1 MQASATL
8 ASGIERM
15 RNTLAMVAALAVA
28 ACEPRTPE
36 KDALALARE
45 IENARVDYDPVV
57 FRSIRKDGQLSSQ
70 VTMEGRT
77 LLSLT
82 PPVPSSISFDVLVPR
97 DPGFRFSTGAPSLGD
112 EKLRSSVL
120 FEVHVENE
128 GEPVLVFSDLLR
140 RRAPNQWRDHE
151 VDLTPWAGKDV
162 TLRLSSRF
170 GAGRGPAR
178 AALVSWG
185 DPVVADRGQKPDRPA
200 LVLVSIDCLRADH
213 VGAYGYSLPTTP
225 EIDAVAGEGTVF
237 ENAFSTASW
246 TLPSHMS
253 MLTGLV
259 PSLHGATKWEKL
271 STSVDYLPE
280 LLGGSGYRA
289 AGVVSWVY
297 LSQAYGFER
306 GYDSYRV
313 LDRPEAS
320 DIIDRA
326 IEELHRGQ
334 GQPQFLFAHLWDA
347 HWPYMPKAQDLARLG
362 GRPRDIS
369 SLHKLIREGTP
380 ANDEREREEI
390 VRLYDAEIAFADREL
405 GRLFREMK
413 TLGLWE
419 NALLVITS
427 DHGEA
432 FREHGHWQHS
442 QTLYDEL
449 TRVPLIVKWP
459 GQAEPGRES
468 APVSLVDLFVT
479 FAEAAGIEVPAGGG
493 AGALARRS
501 LTAPPDEGRTVL
513 SEVSWRSPS
522 GSFMKVAL
530 RDRGRKY
537 IATLSGP
544 PGDDLGVAEL
554 EKEELY
560 DLVKDPKESE
570 NLLGRDADTV
580 NRFRA
585 ELRSFLEAARAAR
598 SLRKGEPVELDDEA
612 LEKLKSLGYT
622 QH

>member
-1 MQASATL
+1 
-8 ASGIERM
+8 M
-15 RNTLAMVAALAVA
+15 RRILALAAAIAVS
-28 ACEPRTPE
+28 ACERETPGRE
-36 KDALALARE
+36 KPAAALARE
-45 IENARVDYDPVV
+45 IDAARAEYDEVA
-57 FRSIRKDGQLSSQ
+57 FRSVRKDGQLASQ

-82 PPVPSSISFDVLVPR
+82 PPVPSSISFEISVPSDPVL
-97 DPGFRFSTGAPSLGD
+97 RFATGAPSLGD
-112 EKLRSSVL
+112 RSLGSSVL
-120 FEVHVENE
+120 FEVHVESD

-151 VDLTPWAGKDV
+151 VELTPWAGKDV
-162 TLRLSSRF
+162 ILRF
-170 GAGRGPAR
+170 TCGFTAGRDPAR
-178 AALVSWG
+178 VALVSWG
-185 DPVVADRGQKPDRPA
+185 DPVVSGRSGRPDRPT

-213 VGAYGYSLPTTP
+213 VGAYGYSLATTP
-225 EIDAVAGEGTVF
+225 EIDAVAQEGTVF
-237 ENAFSTASW
+237 ENAFATASW

-271 STSVDYLPE
+271 SNSVEYLPE
-280 LLGGSGYRA
+280 LLGRSGYHS

-306 GYDSYRV
+306 GYDSYQV
-313 LDRPEAS
+313 LDEPEAFE
-320 DIIDRA
+320 IIDRA
-326 IEELHRGQ
+326 IQELHRGR

-347 HWPYMPKAQDLARLG
+347 HWPYMPKAEDLARMG

-369 SLHKLIREGTP
+369 SLHELIREGTP
-380 ANDEREREEI
+380 TRDELQREEI
-390 VRLYDAEIAFADREL
+390 IRLYDAEIAFADREL

-413 TLGLWE
+413 ALGLWE
-419 NALLVITS
+419 NALVVITS

-432 FREHGHWQHS
+432 FLEHGHWQHS

-459 GQAEPGRES
+459 GQAEPSRVS
-468 APVSLVDLFVT
+468 APVSLVDLFLT
-479 FAEAAGIEVPAGGG
+479 FAEAAGTEMPAGGG
-493 AGALARRS
+493 SGALARRS

-544 PGDDLGVAEL
+544 PGDDLGVAEV
-554 EKEELY
+554 ENEELY
-560 DLVKDPKESE
+560 DLEKDPLERE
-570 NLLGRDADTV
+570 NVLGDVDAV

-598 SLRKGEPVELDDEA
+598 SMRQGEPVMLDDDA

>member
-1 MQASATL
+1 
-8 ASGIERM
+8 M
-15 RNTLAMVAALAVA
+15 RNILALVAALAVA

-36 KDALALARE
+36 KAALALARE
-45 IENARVDYDPVV
+45 IEKARVDYDPVV
-57 FRSIRKDGQLSSQ
+57 FRSIRKDGQISSQ

-82 PPVPSSISFDVLVPR
+82 PPVPSSISFEVGVLR
-97 DPGFRFSTGAPSLGD
+97 DPVFRFSTGAPSLGD

-185 DPVVADRGQKPDRPA
+185 DPTVSDRARKPDRPA

-271 STSVDYLPE
+271 SSSVDYLPE
-280 LLGGSGYRA
+280 LLGRSGYRA

-320 DIIDRA
+320 DIIDLA
-326 IEELHRGQ
+326 IEELQRGR

-347 HWPYMPKAQDLARLG
+347 HWPYLPQAEELARLG

-369 SLHKLIREGTP
+369 SLLDFIREGTP
-380 ANDEREREEI
+380 TKDDREREEI
-390 VRLYDAEIAFADREL
+390 IRLYDAEIAFADREL

-449 TRVPLIVKWP
+449 TRIPLIVKWP

-479 FAEAAGIEVPAGGG
+479 FAEAAGIEAPAGGG

-585 ELRSFLEAARAAR
+585 ELRSFLESARAAR
-598 SLRKGEPVELDDEA
+598 SMRQGEPVKLDDEA

>member
-15 RNTLAMVAALAVA
+15 RNILALVTALAVA

-82 PPVPSSISFDVLVPR
+82 PPVPSSISFEVGVPR

-306 GYDSYRV
+306 GFDSYRV

-326 IEELHRGQ
+326 IEELHRGR

-380 ANDEREREEI
+380 ANDERESEEI

-459 GQAEPGRES
+459 GQAEPGREA

-479 FAEAAGIEVPAGGG
+479 FAEAAGLEVEAGGG
-493 AGALARRS
+493 PGALARRS
-501 LTAPPDEGRTVL
+501 LTAAPDEKRIVL
-513 SEVSWRSPS
+513 SEVTWRSPS

-544 PGDDLGVAEL
+544 PGDDLAVGKV

-560 DLVKDPKESE
+560 DLLKDPKESE
-570 NLLGRDADTV
+570 NLIGRNADTV

>member
-1 MQASATL
+1 MRRILVLVVAIAAS
-8 ASGIERM
+8 
-15 RNTLAMVAALAVA
+15 
-28 ACEPRTPE
+28 ACEPRTPIP
-36 KDALALARE
+36 KSTLARE
-45 IENARVDYDPVV
+45 IERARVDYDPIV

-77 LLSLT
+77 LLSIT
-82 PPVPSSISFDVLVPR
+82 PPVPSSISFEVGVPR
-97 DPGFRFSTGAPSLGD
+97 DPVFRFSTGAPSLGD

-120 FEVHVENE
+120 FEVHVEKE

-151 VDLTPWAGKDV
+151 VDLTPWAGRDV
-162 TLRLSSRF
+162 TLTLSSRF
-170 GAGRGPAR
+170 GAGRDQAR

-185 DPVVADRGQKPDRPA
+185 DPVVSDRTRKPDRPT

-213 VGAYGYSLPTTP
+213 VGAYGYALPTTP

-271 STSVDYLPE
+271 SNGVEYLPE

-297 LSQAYGFER
+297 LSQVYGFER
-306 GYDSYRV
+306 GYDSYQV
-313 LDRPEAS
+313 LDQPEAS

-326 IEELHRGQ
+326 IEELHRGR

-347 HWPYMPKAQDLARLG
+347 HWPYMPAPEDLKRLG

-369 SLHKLIREGTP
+369 SLHEFIREGTP
-380 ANDEREREEI
+380 TNDEREREEI

-405 GRLFREMK
+405 GRFFREMK

-479 FAEAAGIEVPAGGG
+479 FAEAAGIEVPAGPADG
-493 AGALARRS
+493 ASGALARRS
-501 LTAPPDEGRTVL
+501 LTAAPDEGRTVL

-522 GSFMKVAL
+522 GSFMKVSL
-530 RDRGRKY
+530 RDRSRKY

-544 PGDDLGVAEL
+544 PGDDLGVAQIEN
-554 EKEELY
+554 EELY
-560 DLVKDPKESE
+560 HLVNDPMERE
-570 NLLGRDADTV
+570 NLLGRDAHTV

-585 ELRSFLEAARAAR
+585 ELRSFLDAARAAR
-598 SLRKGEPVELDDEA
+598 SLRKGEPVELDTET

-622 QH
+622 H

>member
-1 MQASATL
+1 MRRTLALVAASAV
-8 ASGIERM
+8 SCCER
-15 RNTLAMVAALAVA
+15 A
-28 ACEPRTPE
+28 TPE
-36 KDALALARE
+36 REKAAFAMARE
-45 IENARVDYDPVV
+45 IGRGRAEYDEVA

-82 PPVPSSISFDVLVPR
+82 PPVPSSISFGVGVPR
-97 DPGFRFSTGAPSLGD
+97 DPVFRFSTGAPSLGD

-120 FEVHVENE
+120 FEVHVEND
-128 GEPVLVFSDLLR
+128 GEPVLVFSDLIR

-170 GAGRGPAR
+170 GAGRGPGR

-185 DPVVADRGQKPDRPA
+185 DPVVSDRARKPDRPT

-213 VGAYGYSLPTTP
+213 VGAYGYALPTTP
-225 EIDAVAGEGTVF
+225 EIDAVAREGTVF

-271 STSVDYLPE
+271 SSSVDYLPE
-280 LLGGSGYRA
+280 LLGRSGYRA

-297 LSQAYGFER
+297 LSQVYGFER
-306 GYDSYRV
+306 GYDSYQV
-313 LDRPEAS
+313 LDQPEGF

-326 IEELHRGQ
+326 IDELDRGR

-347 HWPYMPKAQDLARLG
+347 HWPYLPQEEDLARLG

-369 SLHKLIREGTP
+369 SLLEFIREAKPTK
-380 ANDEREREEI
+380 DDRELEEI
-390 VRLYDAEIAFADREL
+390 VRLYDAEIASADREL

-413 TLGLWE
+413 RLGLWE

-468 APVSLVDLFVT
+468 ALVSLVDLFVT

-493 AGALARRS
+493 TGALARRS
-501 LTAPPDEGRTVL
+501 LTASPDEDRTVL
-513 SEVSWRSPS
+513 SEVSWRSPK
-522 GSFMKVAL
+522 GSSIKVAL
-530 RDRGRKY
+530 RDRSRKY
-537 IATLSGP
+537 IATLTGP
-544 PGDDLGVAEL
+544 PGDDLGVAEV
-554 EKEELY
+554 ENEELY
-560 DLVKDPKESE
+560 DLVKDPKERE
-570 NLLGRDADTV
+570 NLLGRDAETV

-598 SLRKGEPVELDDEA
+598 SLRKGDAVELDNET

>member
-1 MQASATL
+1 MRRIL
-8 ASGIERM
+8 AV
-15 RNTLAMVAALAVA
+15 VAAIAVC
-28 ACEPRTPE
+28 ACERKTPGRE
-36 KDALALARE
+36 KAAFALARE
-45 IENARVDYDPVV
+45 IDTARAEYDEVA

-82 PPVPSSISFDVLVPR
+82 PPAPSSISFDVNVPR
-97 DPGFRFSTGAPSLGD
+97 DPVLRFATGAPSLGD
-112 EKLRSSVL
+112 EKLRSSIL
-120 FEVHVENE
+120 FEVYVENE
-128 GEPVLVFSDLLR
+128 GESALVFSDLLR
-140 RRAPNQWRDHE
+140 RRASNRWRDHE

-162 TLRLSSRF
+162 TLRLSTRF
-170 GAGRGPAR
+170 GPLGVKSDPVR

-185 DPVVADRGQKPDRPA
+185 DPVVSDRSRKPDRPT

-213 VGAYGYSLPTTP
+213 VGAYGYTLPTTP
-225 EIDAVAGEGTVF
+225 EIDAVAREGTVF

-271 STSVDYLPE
+271 SSGIAYLPE
-280 LLGGSGYRA
+280 LLGRSGYRA

-297 LSQAYGFER
+297 LSQVYGFER
-306 GYDSYRV
+306 GYDSYQV
-313 LDRPEAS
+313 LDQPEAS

-326 IEELHRGQ
+326 IEAIDRGR

-347 HWPYMPKAQDLARLG
+347 HWPYMPRAEELARMG

-369 SLHKLIREGTP
+369 SLHELIREGAPTK
-380 ANDEREREEI
+380 DDREREEI
-390 VRLYDAEIAFADREL
+390 VRLYDAEIASADREL

-413 TLGLWE
+413 RLGLWE

-468 APVSLVDLFVT
+468 ALVSLVDLFVT

-493 AGALARRS
+493 SGALARRS
-501 LTAPPDEGRTVL
+501 LTAPPDDGRTVL
-513 SEVSWRSPS
+513 SEVSWRSPA
-522 GSFMKVAL
+522 GSSMKVAL
-530 RDRGRKY
+530 RDRSRKY
-537 IATLSGP
+537 IATLTGP
-544 PGDDLGVAEL
+544 PGDDLGVAEVAN
-554 EKEELY
+554 EELY

-570 NLLGRDADTV
+570 NLLGRDSDSA

-598 SLRKGEPVELDDEA
+598 SLRRGAPVELDNET

-622 QH
+622 H

>member
-1 MQASATL
+1 MRRTL
-8 ASGIERM
+8 A
-15 RNTLAMVAALAVA
+15 LFAVCA
-28 ACEPRTPE
+28 VSSCGQGTPE
-36 KDALALARE
+36 REKAGLALARD
-45 IENARVDYDPVV
+45 IDAARAEYDDVA

-82 PPVPSSISFDVLVPR
+82 PPVPSSISFGLGVPE
-97 DPGFRFSTGAPSLGD
+97 DPVFRFSTGAPSLGD
-112 EKLRSSVL
+112 EKLRSPVL
-120 FEVHVENE
+120 FEVHIENVENVENVESE

-151 VDLTPWAGKDV
+151 IDLTPWAGKDV
-162 TLRLSSRF
+162 TLKLSSRF
-170 GAGRGPAR
+170 GAGRGPGR

-185 DPVVADRGQKPDRPA
+185 DPVVSDRARKPDRPA

-213 VGAYGYSLPTTP
+213 VGAYGYALPTTP
-225 EIDAVAGEGTVF
+225 EIDAVATEGTVF
-237 ENAFSTASW
+237 ENAFSTAPW

-271 STSVDYLPE
+271 SSSVDYLPE
-280 LLGGSGYRA
+280 LLGRSGYRS
-289 AGVVSWVY
+289 AGIVSWVY

-306 GYDSYRV
+306 GYDSYQV
-313 LDRPEAS
+313 LDRPEAG
-320 DIIDRA
+320 DIVDRA
-326 IEELHRGQ
+326 IAELHRGR

-347 HWPYMPKAQDLARLG
+347 HWPYMPNAEDLALVG

-369 SLHKLIREGTP
+369 SLYEFIRDAAPT
-380 ANDEREREEI
+380 NDERELEEI
-390 VRLYDAEIAFADREL
+390 VRLYDAEIVFADREL

-419 NALLVITS
+419 NTLLVITS

-493 AGALARRS
+493 SGALARRS
-501 LTAPPDEGRTVL
+501 LTAPPDENRTVL
-513 SEVSWRSPS
+513 SEVSWRSPT
-522 GSFMKVAL
+522 GSSIKVAL
-530 RDRGRKY
+530 RDRSRKY

-544 PGDDLGVAEL
+544 AGDDLAATEVEN
-554 EKEELY
+554 EELY
-560 DLVKDPKESE
+560 DLAKDPKELE
-570 NLLGRDADTV
+570 NLAGRDADAV

-598 SLRKGEPVELDDEA
+598 SMRQGEPVELDDEA